1 MRRKTDKEYRQELY
15 NLVGD
20 EYTVLDPYQKG
31 TVKIHIKHNKCG
43 HVLYVYPLSFLQRPH
58 CPYCSGR
65 PRYTPAEYMDYVKEM
80 TNDGYEVLDDFVN
93 NRTPIRYKHKKCG
106 TVFKTLP
113 NTFSVGSVRCP
124 VCANKVRSK
133 KQSLTTEEFKERVH
147 NLPHGDEFEVLSE
160 YKGYHQR
167 VTFKHKK
174 CDTVWM
180 TTPASFF
187 LSKHK
192 CPVCAINSTRKVK

>member
-1 MRRKTDKEYRQELY
+1 MKRKTDKEYRQELH

-20 EYTVLDPYQKG
+20 DYTVLDPYQKG

-65 PRYTPAEYMDYVKEM
+65 PRYTPAEYRQHVKEM
-80 TNDGYEVLDDFVN
+80 TNNEYEVLDDYTN
-93 NRTPIRYKHKKCG
+93 NRTSIHYKHKKCG

-113 NTFSVGSVRCP
+113 SVFGVGTTRCP
-124 VCANKVRSK
+124 ACAIKIRSK
-133 KQSLTTEEFKERVH
+133 KQTLTTDEFKKRVED
-147 NLPHGDEFEVLSE
+147 LPHGDEFEVLSE

-174 CDTVWM
+174 CGTVWM
-180 TTPASFF
+180 ATPASFMT
-187 LSKHK
+187 SKHK
-192 CPVCAINSTRKVK
+192 CPVCAINATRKVK